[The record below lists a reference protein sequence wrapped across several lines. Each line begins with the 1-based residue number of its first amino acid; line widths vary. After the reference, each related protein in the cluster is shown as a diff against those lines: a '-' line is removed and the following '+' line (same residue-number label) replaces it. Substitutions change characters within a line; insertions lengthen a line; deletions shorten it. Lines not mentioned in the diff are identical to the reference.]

1 MKALVYEKAHS
12 LADFA
17 IKLVEIPV
25 PTPREN
31 DVLVDARAIG
41 VNPGEAA
48 IRSMRGAEPGG
59 RVLLGWE
66 FAGVVSA
73 VGAAVARF
81 KVGDRVF
88 GAGDMTRDS
97 SWNAR
102 DCPQSSRRWRHR
114 PSALPLSRMVGH
126 DAVLAVCQGLFSFA
140 PHARHLASGPRHR
153 PRLPPRLS
161 GFR

>member
-17 IKLVEIPV
+17 IKLVEIPI
-25 PTPREN
+25 PTLREN
-31 DVLVDARAIG
+31 DVLIDVRAIG

-48 IRSMRGAEPGG
+48 IRSMRSVEPGG
-59 RVLLGWE
+59 RVLLVWE

-88 GAGDMTRDS
+88 GTGDMTRDGCWAES
-97 SWNAR
+97 VAVDR
-102 DCPQSSRRWRHR
+102 CAEATGEP
-114 PSALPLSRMVGH
+114 ALPLGVMALPSSRELSLDPGRRPSTFQGI
-126 DAVLAVCQGLFSFA
+126 VLTGTEGVFYG
-140 PHARHLASGPRHR
+140 
-153 PRLPPRLS
+153 
-161 GFR
+161 